1 MDTLFSAFSFLASGF
16 GILLAGAL
24 AAAIVLVWDWRFA
37 LIALFLVQL
46 TLATLTVRVHAV
58 PVQWQTVQT
67 LIIGLCC
74 TMLALSAMQ
83 GRLAHSGR
91 QSGGWFFRSM
101 LLALMIIGWQTLAV
115 RLTIP
120 VFSPQIVQ
128 IIGWLILMA
137 LLIFSL
143 GDSPLFTAV
152 GLLLWCLIGQSI
164 VAILTPIP
172 ELIAAIGLIEI
183 VLGLTCSYLLL
194 AERLPH
200 AGARVVMSDVNFP
213 DSSHAF
219 ANVRLPARPAAWMIP
234 TTSLRPNEQ
243 AARTSPLT
251 PPAAPPDA
259 TGQPNAEGVQ

>member
-1 MDTLFSAFSFLASGF
+1 MDTLFSAFGFLASGF

-37 LIALFLVQL
+37 LVALFLVQL
-46 TLATLTVRVHAV
+46 VLATLTVRVHAV
-58 PVQWQTVQT
+58 PVQWQMVQT
-67 LIIGLCC
+67 LVIGLCC

-91 QSGGWFFRSM
+91 QSGGWFFRAM

-115 RLTIP
+115 QLTIP
-120 VFSPQIVQ
+120 IFSPQIVQ
-128 IIGWLILMA
+128 LFGWLILMA

-143 GDSPLFTAV
+143 GDAPLFTAV

-194 AERLPH
+194 AERLPQ
-200 AGARVVMSDVNFP
+200 AGARVVMSDVVFP
-213 DSSHAF
+213 DSSQAF
-219 ANVRLPARPAAWMIP
+219 ANIRRPLRSAGWI
-234 TTSLRPNEQ
+234 TTAS
-243 AARTSPLT
+243 T
-251 PPAAPPDA
+251 PRSIDPAAPILQAPPEVA
-259 TGQPNAEGVQ
+259 SLPGAEGAQ